1 MKKIELEVARAHYS
15 DVDNELVRIYE
26 TSRNKIGISNEEMLY
41 HPLVKI
47 VNPKNKKSVIVRV
60 SVALEGQNDET
71 KVYMNWTIR
80 ARLGVSAGEK
90 VFVSKTSGVDS
101 FKYRLGSL
109 RDSIFFGIIFALVIL
124 LSDASRFM
132 ISEINPEMN
141 LLLVMF
147 YGDIFGIFVWTLI
160 YLLVRKLK

>member
-1 MKKIELEVARAHYS
+1 MKRIELEVARAHYS
-15 DVDNELVRIYE
+15 DVDNELIRIYE
-26 TSRNKIGISNEEMLY
+26 SSRNKIGIPNEEMLY

-47 VNPKNKKSVIVRV
+47 VYPKNKKKVVVRV
-60 SVALEGQNDET
+60 SVALEGQEDET

-80 ARLGVSAGEK
+80 ARLGVRVGDK
-90 VFVSKTSGVDS
+90 VFVSKASGIDS
-101 FKYRLGSL
+101 IKYRLGGL
-109 RDSIFFGIIFALVIL
+109 KDSVFFGIIFALVIL

-147 YGDIFGIFVWTLI
+147 YGDIFGILVWTLI